1 MYKSILLAAD
11 GSENSY
17 RAAQQILNIAES
29 EAHVTVLNVVEI
41 DESKTVILHGAN
53 SNQQQKEKLSQI
65 TQFLEKNHIK
75 HKIEIK
81 HGEPAQTV
89 VNEANRHQYEII
101 VLGTRGLNNF
111 QEMMMGSVSH
121 KVAKR
126 SKIPVLIVK

>member
-11 GSENSY
+11 GSEDSY
-17 RAAQQILNIAES
+17 RAAQAILKIADPEV
-29 EAHVTVLNVVEI
+29 HVTVLNVVEI

-65 TQFLEKNHIK
+65 IQFLEENQIK
-75 HKIEIK
+75 YKIEIK

-89 VNEANRHQYEII
+89 VNEANRHQHEII

>member
-53 SNQQQKEKLSQI
+53 
-65 TQFLEKNHIK
+65 
-75 HKIEIK
+75 
-81 HGEPAQTV
+81 
-89 VNEANRHQYEII
+89 
-101 VLGTRGLNNF
+101 
-111 QEMMMGSVSH
+111 
-121 KVAKR
+121 
-126 SKIPVLIVK
+126 